1 MNYLQIKSLSEGD
14 AARFRNMLNN
24 PKKFR
29 LMKGIPLQDSFPAEA
44 AYRMS
49 DEFPDNIALH
59 EVLYNLDR
67 QLIINERV
75 RSFLEEEGVQHV
87 EYLPIRVINHK
98 DREVKERFF
107 IANMLPLVD
116 CIDQSKTTFEWNPL
130 DDQQMMDVENLTLDE
145 TRIPADFKLLR
156 LKYLPTVMLIRREL
170 ALKMKE
176 AKFRG
181 FELVEIPD
189 YHWP

>member
-1 MNYLQIKSLSEGD
+1 MNYIQIRSTCEGD

-29 LMKGIPLQDSFPAEA
+29 LLKGQPLQDTFPGEA

-59 EVLYNLDR
+59 DVLYNLDR

-75 RSFLEEEGVQHV
+75 RTFLEAEGVQHV

-98 DREVKERFF
+98 DREVKERYF

-116 CIDQSKTTFEWNPL
+116 CIDQSKTRFEWNPL
-130 DDQQMMDVENLTLDE
+130 NDQQMMDVENLTLDE
-145 TRIPADFKLLR
+145 NKIPANFKLLR
-156 LKYLPTVMLIRREL
+156 LKYLPTVTLIHREL
-170 ALKMKE
+170 AMKMKE

-181 FELVEIPD
+181 FELEEISD
-189 YHWP
+189 YRWS